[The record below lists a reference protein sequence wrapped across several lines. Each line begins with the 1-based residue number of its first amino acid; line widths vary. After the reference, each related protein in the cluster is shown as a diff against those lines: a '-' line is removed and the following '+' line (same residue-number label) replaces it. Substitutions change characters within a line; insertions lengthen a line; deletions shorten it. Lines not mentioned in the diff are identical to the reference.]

1 VRLNASLRLIVSLVL
16 AAGSSSGYAT
26 LSCTMPSGV
35 SLNFGNYD
43 DTSTANTDV
52 SMTFTVSCCRNP
64 PGANDTLSV
73 ALGPSTNSTAANR
86 ITTRQMKNSA
96 NTDRMNYQLYF
107 GSFGGTIS
115 GNGVGGG
122 SVLTQAISTNNNC
135 PASTVI
141 NIGSPIFGRI
151 APQQPVSAGTYGD
164 SLTIDILP

>member
-1 VRLNASLRLIVSLVL
+1 ML
-16 AAGSSSGYAT
+16 
-26 LSCTMPSGV
+26 PK
-35 SLNFGNYD
+35 
-43 DTSTANTDV
+43 
-52 SMTFTVSCCRNP
+52 P
-64 PGANDTLSV
+64 PGGNDTLSV

-107 GSFGGTIS
+107 GSFGGTIW

-151 APQQPVSAGTYGD
+151 SPQQPVSAGTYGD